1 MGHICSRSSYFWA
14 CSLELFQSQ
23 LGLVAHPEDPRL
35 LGIPRYPGPIFSP
48 GSLMIFLPL
57 RTGLDFFFP
66 LFCEDQSLPIR
77 GLGSLPMDP

>member
-14 CSLELFQSQ
+14 CPLELFQFQ
-23 LGLVAHPEDPRL
+23 LGLAAHPKDPRL